1 MTEQQIGALGPD
13 FDNYLQQFDLCCNH
27 PATFRLLG
35 VYCRGLLSPLPRK
48 SAEPI
53 ALAAGVAVRTLQEF
67 LRDHRW
73 SYQLAREALHQA
85 VIADLATFPD
95 EGLGNIGVVDET
107 SVAKKG
113 TKTPGVQR
121 QWCGAVGKVE
131 NCIVTVHLG
140 VARGRYKTLI
150 DAELFLPESWAD
162 DPERCAE
169 ADIPEGR
176 EHQPKWQLAL
186 RQILRAR
193 VTGFTFDWMTFDEG
207 YGSKPGFLDRLDDWD
222 QGYVGEVPRNFSCF
236 SRPPRAG
243 QTGSWVEDLARHSP
257 SFYRQSWQE
266 VRLPRQTLGEQ
277 VWLARMAEV
286 WVRDSDGVRVRHRW
300 LIVAEN
306 EATGE
311 TKYFISAGGPAETDL
326 AVRLRVGFQR
336 YHVEHCFRL
345 SKEELG
351 WCHYEGRSYV
361 GLMRHL
367 MLCLVTGGF
376 AAREAA
382 SLRGEK
388 SGGNGGASLSRAE
401 RGVPGLAD
409 DAARYVGGGRGVG
422 HDPIPPTSQ
431 FGGSP
436 IPATP
441 QCRPAAGATTLATA
455 AATGK
460 CCEITVAL

>member
-1 MTEQQIGALGPD
+1 MTEQQISALGPD

-207 YGSKPGFLDRLDDWD
+207 YGSKPGR
-222 QGYVGEVPRNFSCF
+222 
-236 SRPPRAG
+236 
-243 QTGSWVEDLARHSP
+243 TGSTTGTRATSARCHATSP
-257 SFYRQSWQE
+257 ASA
-266 VRLPRQTLGEQ
+266 VRPEPARREAGWRTWLGT
-277 VWLARMAEV
+277 ARRSIAS
-286 WVRDSDGVRVRHRW
+286 RGKRFGYRVRRW
-300 LIVAEN
+300 GSRSGWPVWRRSGCVIP
-306 EATGE
+306 TG
-311 TKYFISAGGPAETDL
+311 
-326 AVRLRVGFQR
+326 
-336 YHVEHCFRL
+336 
-345 SKEELG
+345 
-351 WCHYEGRSYV
+351 
-361 GLMRHL
+361 
-367 MLCLVTGGF
+367 
-376 AAREAA
+376 
-382 SLRGEK
+382 
-388 SGGNGGASLSRAE
+388 
-401 RGVPGLAD
+401 
-409 DAARYVGGGRGVG
+409 
-422 HDPIPPTSQ
+422 
-431 FGGSP
+431 
-436 IPATP
+436 
-441 QCRPAAGATTLATA
+441 
-455 AATGK
+455 
-460 CCEITVAL
+460 